1 MKAII
6 NEGGTKIIKKLVE
19 EFRENNEVRNE
30 KRHKAFVSSTKP
42 LLNASMYQ

>member
-1 MKAII
+1 M
-6 NEGGTKIIKKLVE
+6 NEGVTKIIKKLVE

-30 KRHKAFVSSTKP
+30 RRHETFVSSTKP